1 MGASLKEGDANSQD
15 VQRVIRCAEMYDKDF
30 AGRAVLFVLTDKG
43 KNVTTLE
50 VKFDGSNFQH
60 LTGMSSSKYK
70 SKKDFFHACQKG
82 SIRAGDICIKEFT
95 RQKLQ
100 GLLIVLQSPDLHA
113 SLEGDYNQSGRNLE
127 ADVMLGNHQ
136 WTMGFKRIN
145 NNSYVPKTMLKE
157 DIRKLTNQ
165 TLSVAAVYRKRQ
177 CEREYR
183 EIVWKNKK
191 VDFTKLK
198 FPADWKERNLPP
210 LI

>member
-1 MGASLKEGDANSQD
+1 MGANLKEGGVNSQD

-30 AGRAVLFVLTDKG
+30 AGRAMLFVLTDRD

-60 LTGMSSSKYK
+60 LTGMSSSRYK
-70 SKKDFFHACQKG
+70 SKKDFFRACQKG
-82 SIRAGDICIKEFT
+82 SVRAGDIGIKKFT

-113 SLEGDYNQSGRNLE
+113 SMKGDYNRSGRDLE

-145 NNSYVPKTMLKE
+145 NSPYVPKTMLKE
-157 DIRKLTNQ
+157 DIRKLTNR
-165 TLSVAAVYRKRQ
+165 TLSVVAVYRRRQ

-183 EIVWKNKK
+183 EIICKSNK
-191 VDFTKLK
+191 VDFAKLK

-210 LI
+210 LV